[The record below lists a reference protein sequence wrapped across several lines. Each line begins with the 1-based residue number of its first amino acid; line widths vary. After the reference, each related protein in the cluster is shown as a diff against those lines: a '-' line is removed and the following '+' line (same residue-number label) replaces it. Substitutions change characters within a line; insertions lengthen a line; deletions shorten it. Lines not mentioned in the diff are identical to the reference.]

1 MDSAD
6 DRDCQPY
13 PRAAAEEA
21 EGRPLRLAEVV
32 GVLSLATDLA
42 MGEPLEHG
50 LRTALIATRLAES
63 IALPLEQ
70 RTSVFYVALLH
81 YAGCTAEGQI
91 DAGFFGDEI
100 AARPQM
106 MAAMFGPRWGFLGAA
121 LRTMHPELPFPRRVG
136 VIARSAV
143 GAFEEFRRWAASH
156 CEIAQLLCDRMG
168 LSGEVRQG
176 LGHLYERYDGK
187 GLPGTLRGEEI
198 PLAVRVMQVAQDA
211 EIAWGFGGVDGAC
224 RVVASRAGS
233 GLDPTVAAAFLTAAK
248 ELCEG
253 LDARTVWPDMLAAEP
268 GERPTVPAAGLDLC
282 LSAMADFADLKSFY
296 TAGHSRGVA
305 ALAGAAACG
314 CGLAAEEVTAVR
326 RAGLVHDLGRVA
338 VSAGVWGKP
347 GPLTRDEWE
356 RVRLHPYHTE
366 RVLEAVDALR
376 PLGRLAGLH
385 HECCD
390 GSGYHR
396 GSRAA
401 ELPATARILAAADSY
416 HAMTEPRPHRPAL
429 SPTAAAAEL
438 RQEAAAGR
446 LHTDAVTAVL
456 DAAGHRLERAL
467 AARPSGLSNR
477 EAQVL
482 GLLARGWPTKQIARQ
497 LMISPKTC
505 DHHIQRLYRKI
516 GVSTRAGATLF
527 AVEHGLLAP

>member
-1 MDSAD
+1 M
-6 DRDCQPY
+6 
-13 PRAAAEEA
+13 AEEA

-32 GVLSLATDLA
+32 GVLSLASDLA
-42 MGEPLEHG
+42 MGEPIEHS
-50 LRTALIATRLAES
+50 LRTTLIATRLAAS
-63 IALPLEQ
+63 MALPDAQ
-70 RTSVFYVALLH
+70 QASVFYVALLH

-100 AARPQM
+100 AARPHM
-106 MAAMFGPRWGFLGAA
+106 MAAMFGPRLRFVGTA
-121 LRTMHPELPFPRRVG
+121 LRMMHPELRFPQRVS
-136 VIARSAV
+136 VLARSAV
-143 GAFEEFRRWAASH
+143 GALEEFRRWAASH
-156 CEIAQLLCDRMG
+156 CEIAQLLGDRMG
-168 LSGEVRQG
+168 LSSEVRQG

-187 GLPGTLRGEEI
+187 GLPGTLRGDEI

-211 EIAWGFGGVDGAC
+211 EIAWQYGGTAEAR
-224 RVVASRAGS
+224 RVVSSRAGG
-233 GLDPTVAAAFLTAAK
+233 GLDPTVAAAFLGAAE

-253 LDARTVWPDMLAAEP
+253 LAAPTAWPDMLDGEP
-268 GERPTVPAAGLDLC
+268 GERPTVPDGRLELC

-296 TAGHSRGVA
+296 TVGHSRGVA
-305 ALAGAAACG
+305 ALADAAAGG
-314 CGLAAEEVTAVR
+314 CGLAPAEVTAVR

-366 RVLEAVDALR
+366 RVLDAVAPLR

-390 GSGYHR
+390 GSGYHHGR
-396 GSRAA
+396 RTA

-429 SPTAAAAEL
+429 SDTAAAAEL
-438 RQEAAAGR
+438 RREAAAGR
-446 LHTDAVTAVL
+446 LHPEAVSAVL
-456 DAAGHRLERAL
+456 DAAGHRKERTSTTQ
-467 AARPSGLSNR
+467 PSGLSGR

-497 LMISPKTC
+497 LAISPKTC
-505 DHHIQRLYRKI
+505 DHHIQRIYRKI

-527 AVEHGLLAP
+527 AVKHGILTP